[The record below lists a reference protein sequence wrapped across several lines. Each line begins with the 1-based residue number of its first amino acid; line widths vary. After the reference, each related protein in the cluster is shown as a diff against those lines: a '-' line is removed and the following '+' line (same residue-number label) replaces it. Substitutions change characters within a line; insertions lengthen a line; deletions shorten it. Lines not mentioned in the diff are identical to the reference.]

1 MSTCKFQASCDFP
14 EICIPLNRCMMNGD
28 FVIASAE
35 PEVTNSGNIYPCAL
49 GGRLDLDR
57 LAW

>member
-1 MSTCKFQASCDFP
+1 MCKFQASCDFP